1 MELAKYLLDNVESCP
16 DLTRHI
22 INSISVEEMVQLL
35 MELDCYY
42 SGDPRTG
49 LLLYY
54 IDKKLFPIQKEKEP
68 KTPNAT
74 INQLLEDFG
83 NEKSGRIA
91 LSRVELQKRF
101 DYQSFED
108 QKRIIV
114 AFMRRATKHDVVWC
128 AKHLLNDWFW
138 LDYYIDVIEWY
149 WERDMDNSKLLRV
162 IVKYASEK
170 YLKEKIEM
178 MENQTDGVIES
189 KAYKF
194 LLSHLG
200 KDKSFAIK
208 KERLRPYQYAYICA
222 KTNRCVSHDEASSA
236 LQQAVSDE
244 LSEGFFVNRFRRTI
258 DGSVVFDAKGRI
270 GLALWIMDKTGNT
283 TVLIHFNEWT
293 KEMCRKIE
301 NMQAVDYDKITE
313 IISDSLAERS
323 DLFL

>member
-1 MELAKYLLDNVESCP
+1 MEFAKYLVDNVENCP

-22 INSISVEEMVQLL
+22 INSISIEETEQLL
-35 MELDCYY
+35 MELECYY

-49 LLLYY
+49 LLLYH
-54 IDKKLFPIQKEKEP
+54 INKKLFPIQKEDVP
-68 KTPNAT
+68 KTPNAL
-74 INQLLEDFG
+74 ISQLLADFG
-83 NEKSGRIA
+83 NDKSGRIA

-138 LDYYIDVIEWY
+138 LDYYIDVIKWY
-149 WERDMDNSKLLRV
+149 WERDMDNYRLLRV
-162 IVKYASEK
+162 IEKRASEE
-170 YLKEKIEM
+170 YLNEKVEII
-178 MENQTDGVIES
+178 ENQTDGLIES
-189 KAYKF
+189 KAYTF
-194 LLSHLG
+194 LLSYLG

-222 KTNRCVSHDEASSA
+222 KTNRCVSHDDANSA
-236 LQQAVSDE
+236 LLQAVSDE
-244 LSEGFFVNRFRRTI
+244 LSEGFFGNRFRRTI
-258 DGSVVFDAKGRI
+258 DGTVVFDAKGKI
-270 GLALWIMDKTGNT
+270 GLALWIVAKTGNT

-301 NMQAVDYDKITE
+301 RMQAVDYDKITE
-313 IISDSLAERS
+313 IISDSLAE
-323 DLFL
+323 